1 MEKHVL
7 IINNEKYEN
16 ELGWSDK
23 VVEALN
29 NIEEVTCTV
38 SHYSKIDSNYIKDLQ
53 PQYIIMTGRI
63 GQHWEE
69 NEISDRYIPKLNI
82 IKDLPVPV
90 LGICAGLQ
98 LTAIMYG
105 GKIGKMVE
113 SSDDILEEGYI
124 KHFIKK
130 DHQLLEGVNT
140 SFYCRQLHRDEVKTL
155 PEEFDL
161 LASSEMCAVQMIAHK
176 ERPLFGV
183 QFHPEWYNSDYPAGK
198 MILKN
203 FLNIKF

>member
-16 ELGWSDK
+16 EIGWSNK

-29 NIEEVTCTV
+29 NIEEVACTV
-38 SHYSKIDSNYIKDLQ
+38 SHYSKIDSDYIKDLQ
-53 PQYIIMTGRI
+53 PQYIILTGRI

-82 IKDLPVPV
+82 IKDLHIPI

-105 GKIGKMVE
+105 GEIGKMVE
-113 SSDDILEEGYI
+113 SSEDILEEGYI
-124 KHFIKK
+124 EHFIKK
-130 DHQLLEGVNT
+130 DHPLLEGVNN
-140 SFYCRQLHRDEVKTL
+140 SFYCRQLHRDEVKTI

-176 ERPLFGV
+176 EKPLFGV
-183 QFHPEWYNSDYPAGK
+183 QFHPEWYTHDYPAGK

-203 FLNIKF
+203 FLSLKY